1 VTLYESGF
9 DQYGTPAH
17 SWLEYEGRCYDAEC
31 PDGVA
36 SPPDLPFYRREGC
49 EVVRKREVV

>member
-1 VTLYESGF
+1 MTLYESGF